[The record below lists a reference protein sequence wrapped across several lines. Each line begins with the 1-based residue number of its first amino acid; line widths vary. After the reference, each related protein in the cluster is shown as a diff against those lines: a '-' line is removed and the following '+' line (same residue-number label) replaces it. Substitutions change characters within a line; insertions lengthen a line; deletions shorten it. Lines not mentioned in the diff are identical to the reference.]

1 MRYTVELPHDVD
13 SIPTARRALDRVRPD
28 LDELTLRNARL
39 LVSEL
44 VTNVIRHVSPEEG
57 RDRIELTI
65 ERHERHLRIEVSDQ
79 GSGFEPAPRADRQD
93 ASSGWGLH
101 ILAQL
106 SSRWGVESD
115 GGTRVWFELETEAAD
130 SHLSAAS

>member
-13 SIPTARRALDRVRPD
+13 SIPTARQALERVRPEV
-28 LDELTLRNARL
+28 DELTLRNARL

-44 VTNVIRHVSPEEG
+44 VTNVIRHVSPSG
-57 RDRIELTI
+57 GDDRIALTV
-65 ERHERHLRIEVSDQ
+65 ERDDDHLRIEVCDK
-79 GSGFEPAPRADRQD
+79 GGGFEPAPRADKQD

-106 SSRWGVESD
+106 AARWGVESD
-115 GGTRVWFELETEAAD
+115 GGTRVWFELEAAPGG
-130 SHLSAAS
+130 SRLSAAS

>member
-1 MRYTVELPHDVD
+1 MRYTVELPHDID
-13 SIPTARRALDRVRPD
+13 SIPTARQALDRVRPEV
-28 LDELTLRNARL
+28 DELTMRNARL

-44 VTNVIRHVSPEEG
+44 VTNVIRHVSPSSG
-57 RDRIELTI
+57 GDQIALTI
-65 ERHERHLRIEVSDQ
+65 ERDDGHLRIEVCDN
-79 GSGFEPAPRADRQD
+79 GGGFVPAPRADRQD

-106 SSRWGVESD
+106 AARWGVESD
-115 GGTRVWFELETEAAD
+115 GGTRVWFELETASSG